1 MTTLVA
7 NGEALDEISQAGRV
21 RSRAIQSLIAMN
33 PSRASYVQW
42 LACQHQKLPTLM
54 IFIALDAEKQK
65 EERLCGSR
73 KGGEPQFGGV
83 LSLMSNIVIHGSEAT
98 RAWFAQ
104 YMKLMQQK
112 VREGAFL
119 SACVS
124 GLGRF
129 LCLGRFLFDN
139 Q

>member
-1 MTTLVA
+1 MTTLVT
-7 NGEALDEISQAGRV
+7 NGEALDEISQGGRV

-65 EERLCGSR
+65 EERLCRSH
-73 KGGEPQFGGV
+73 KGEPQFGGV

-112 VREGAFL
+112 VRISL
-119 SACVS
+119 
-124 GLGRF
+124 
-129 LCLGRFLFDN
+129 
-139 Q
+139 